1 MKMDIISIEWKI
13 MFSDNLDSI
22 IYIDHRFFL
31 FFPIKS
37 FPKVI
42 FCVWSYLRSN
52 QLFSFVSLIFFFS
65 SFFLF
70 ALSLNEIFVNFCLR
84 RNFCFLGPREKR
96 KRDIFSI
103 EAISRNAS
111 GKKETI
117 VLCCDKIC
125 TSLSIVPPF
134 SSEHSFLLR
143 TCLCFFLLEEE
154 YVCVCP
160 LYAGC
165 CSFLVNGIR
174 RNSWI
179 IR

>member
-65 SFFLF
+65 LLFSFL
-70 ALSLNEIFVNFCLR
+70 LYRSTRYSWIFVYDGTFVSLV
-84 RNFCFLGPREKR
+84 LGKKR

-143 TCLCFFLLEEE
+143 TCLCFLEEE
-154 YVCVCP
+154 CVCVCV
-160 LYAGC
+160 
-165 CSFLVNGIR
+165 SFVCRMLFLSR
-174 RNSWI
+174 KWDKT
-179 IR
+179 